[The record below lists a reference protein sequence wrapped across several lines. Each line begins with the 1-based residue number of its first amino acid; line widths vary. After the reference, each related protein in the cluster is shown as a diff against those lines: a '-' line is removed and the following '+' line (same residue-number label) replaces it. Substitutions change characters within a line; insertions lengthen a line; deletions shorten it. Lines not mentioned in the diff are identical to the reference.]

1 MDEIV
6 KKLQSLYKRGFF
18 HIFAGGICSK
28 LVAFVSSIVIVR
40 LVDKEAYAA
49 LAYADNICSYVTL
62 VAGLGMAS
70 AVLKYSMGE
79 NRDKNDSF
87 YRFSMVYGTLFQV
100 VLLVLI
106 SIVVSKVD
114 VPFKETSALLYSLLP
129 YGFLYYWALLLQS
142 FFRTELKN
150 NRYAQFSFLQILLVF
165 ILTVLGIKIAG
176 VGAVPFA
183 RTIALVL
190 VIAVYGRPFFQRVWH
205 ANLQSLEKSEIR
217 GFMAMAI
224 SLLVSNIFSMIMPLN
239 ETFLVNNMIADEVA
253 TANYKVANLIPSQ
266 LPFVTSSIVIYFFP
280 ILAKEQDKKKVWNRA
295 KQIGR
300 NVFLLIMF
308 ISLVGFIITPFI
320 IRFVYGSKYDDARVI
335 SGILWIVYGLNAGM
349 RMMPMNILPAVGCV
363 KYNVIL
369 SMLSCIIHLVLD
381 YIFIKNLG
389 VYGAAFATGIVYL
402 VSGVLYWYYLFKITR

>member
-1 MDEIV
+1 MNEII
-6 KKLQSLYKRGFF
+6 KKLQSLYNSGFF

-28 LVAFVSSIVIVR
+28 LVAFVSSIVLVR

-49 LAYADNICSYVTL
+49 LAYADNIYSYVIL

-70 AVLKYSMGE
+70 AVLKFSMGE
-79 NRDKNDSF
+79 DRDKNDSF
-87 YRFSMVYGTLFQV
+87 YRFSMVFGTLFQV
-100 VLLVLI
+100 VLLVLLA
-106 SIVVSKVD
+106 IVVSKVK

-129 YGFLYYWALLLQS
+129 YGFLYYWTLLLQS

-150 NRYAQFSFLQILLVF
+150 NIYAKFSFVQILLVF
-165 ILTVLGIKIAG
+165 ILTVIGIKIAG
-176 VGAVPFA
+176 VGGVPFA
-183 RTIALVL
+183 RTASLIL
-190 VIAVYGRPFFQRVWH
+190 VIAIYGRPFFQRVWH
-205 ANLQSLEKSEIR
+205 ANLQRLEKSEVR

-266 LPFVTSSIVIYFFP
+266 LPFVTSSIIIYFFP
-280 ILAKEQDKKKVWNRA
+280 ILAKEQDQKKVWDKA

-335 SGILWIVYGLNAGM
+335 SGMLWIVYGLNAGI
-349 RMMPMNILPAVGCV
+349 RMLPMNILPALGCV
-363 KYNVIL
+363 RYNVIL
-369 SMLSCIIHLVLD
+369 SMLSCVIHLVLD
-381 YIFIKNLG
+381 FIFIKSLG
-389 VYGAAFATGIVYL
+389 IYGAAFATGIIYL
-402 VSGVLYWYYLFKITR
+402 ISGVLYWYYLFRITR

>member
-1 MDEIV
+1 MNEIV
-6 KKLQSLYKRGFF
+6 KKLRSLYKRGFF

-49 LAYADNICSYVTL
+49 LAYADNIYSYVTL

-87 YRFSMVYGTLFQV
+87 YRFSMLYGTLFQV

-381 YIFIKNLG
+381 FIFIKSLG
-389 VYGAAFATGIVYL
+389 IYGAAFATGIVYL

>member
-40 LVDKEAYAA
+40 LVDKEAYAT
-49 LAYADNICSYVTL
+49 LAYADNIYSYVTL

>member
-49 LAYADNICSYVTL
+49 LAYADNIYSYVTL

-381 YIFIKNLG
+381 FIFIKSLG
-389 VYGAAFATGIVYL
+389 IYGAAFATGIVYL

>member
-49 LAYADNICSYVTL
+49 LAYADNIYSYVTL

>member
-49 LAYADNICSYVTL
+49 LAYADNIYSYVTL

-205 ANLQSLEKSEIR
+205 ANLQRLEKSEIR

-280 ILAKEQDKKKVWNRA
+280 ILAKEQDKKKVWDSA

-300 NVFLLIMF
+300 NIFLLITF
-308 ISLVGFIITPFI
+308 ISLVGFIITPFL

-335 SGILWIVYGLNAGM
+335 SGMLWIVYGLNAGM

-363 KYNVIL
+363 RYNVIL
-369 SMLSCIIHLVLD
+369 SMFSCIIHLVLD

>member
-49 LAYADNICSYVTL
+49 LAYADNIYSYVTL

-205 ANLQSLEKSEIR
+205 ANLQRLEKSEIR

-280 ILAKEQDKKKVWNRA
+280 ILAKEQDKKKVWDSA
-295 KQIGR
+295 KQVGR
-300 NVFLLIMF
+300 NIFLLITF
-308 ISLVGFIITPFI
+308 ISLVGFIITPFL

-335 SGILWIVYGLNAGM
+335 SGMLWIVYGLNAGM

-363 KYNVIL
+363 RYNVIL
-369 SMLSCIIHLVLD
+369 SMFSCIIHLVLD

>member
-1 MDEIV
+1 M
-6 KKLQSLYKRGFF
+6 
-18 HIFAGGICSK
+18 
-28 LVAFVSSIVIVR
+28 
-40 LVDKEAYAA
+40 
-49 LAYADNICSYVTL
+49 
-62 VAGLGMAS
+62 
-70 AVLKYSMGE
+70 
-79 NRDKNDSF
+79 
-87 YRFSMVYGTLFQV
+87 YGTLFQV

-205 ANLQSLEKSEIR
+205 ANLQRLEKSEIR
-217 GFMAMAI
+217 GFMAI

-280 ILAKEQDKKKVWNRA
+280 ILAKEQDKKKVWDSA
-295 KQIGR
+295 KQVGR
-300 NVFLLIMF
+300 NIFLLITF
-308 ISLVGFIITPFI
+308 ISLVGFIITPFL

-335 SGILWIVYGLNAGM
+335 SGMLWIVYGLNAGM

-363 KYNVIL
+363 RYNVIL
-369 SMLSCIIHLVLD
+369 SMFSCIIHLVLD

>member
-1 MDEIV
+1 MNEIV
-6 KKLQSLYKRGFF
+6 KKLRSLYKRGFF

-49 LAYADNICSYVTL
+49 LAYADNIYSYVTL

>member
-1 MDEIV
+1 MNEIV
-6 KKLQSLYKRGFF
+6 KKLRSLYKRGFF

-49 LAYADNICSYVTL
+49 LAYADNIYSYVTL

-381 YIFIKNLG
+381 FIFIKSLG
-389 VYGAAFATGIVYL
+389 IYGAAFATGIVYL